1 MIGHKSVATI
11 QKSLGVNSAK
21 VRDALEEIRLTLK
34 KSGQMCHPAHP
45 STHERSLGS

>member
-21 VRDALEEIRLTLK
+21 VRDALEAMSLDFELLK
-34 KSGQMCHPAHP
+34 IHFW
-45 STHERSLGS
+45 EVR